1 MVKQTFSI
9 PDMHCVN
16 CVMRLES
23 LEDDLAGIQ
32 TIKGSYHKQTL
43 EVTYDETE
51 LSEQTIRQAI
61 SALGYTVQS

>member
-23 LEDDLAGIQ
+23 LEDDLVGIQ

-43 EVTYDETE
+43 EVVYDDTL
-51 LSEQTIRQAI
+51 LSEQALRQAI
-61 SALGYTVQS
+61 TELGYTIQS